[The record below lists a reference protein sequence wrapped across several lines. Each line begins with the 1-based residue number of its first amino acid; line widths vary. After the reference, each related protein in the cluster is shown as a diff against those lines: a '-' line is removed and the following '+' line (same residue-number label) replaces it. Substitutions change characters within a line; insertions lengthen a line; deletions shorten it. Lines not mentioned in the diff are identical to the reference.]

1 MTAAM
6 PRRSAPPAYRLLNP
20 GSVSGIVITCEH
32 ASPALPP
39 GMRAQ
44 GPAERVLLRSHW
56 GWDIGAWDLTRQ
68 VARRLGA
75 SAVGGRFTRLVVDLN
90 RPVSDPTL
98 IRRAAKGVPLSWNE
112 RLSPV
117 EIERRMLLYHNPYH
131 ETIDRLI
138 IHRLARGARPLLFAM
153 HSFTGEINAR
163 RRAFDAGVLFD
174 RSRSSAMLL
183 ADGLRAAGLKV
194 RYNQPYS
201 GLAGMMYSIHRHGT
215 HHGLPCLELEVHQ
228 DRLGTPAAIA
238 RLASAVA
245 RALGPLILRP

>member
-6 PRRSAPPAYRLLNP
+6 PRRPAPPSYRLLNSR
-20 GSVSGIVITCEH
+20 SVSGIVITCEH

-39 GMRAQ
+39 EMRAQ
-44 GPAERVLLRSHW
+44 GPAERALLRSHW

-68 VARRLGA
+68 VARRLRA
-75 SAVGGRFTRLVVDLN
+75 SAVGGRFTRLVIDLN

-98 IRRAAKGVPLSWNE
+98 IRRAAKGVPLSWNA

-138 IHRLARGARPLLFAM
+138 IRRLARGARPLLFAM

-238 RLASAVA
+238 RMASIVASA
-245 RALGPLILRP
+245 LRSLDAD